1 MNKIDPELL
10 QSIPLARDVLRE
22 AIRKEQRMKVKK
34 AKKVNIFDLKSEE
47 PENSEHLDD
56 SKETDHDIFGSDD
69 LPDGMMYIRT
79 ADGRK
84 I

>member
-1 MNKIDPELL
+1 
-10 QSIPLARDVLRE
+10 
-22 AIRKEQRMKVKK
+22 MKVKK